1 MRYSIPGAQPIE
13 GDSLSDLTTSTVSG
27 TIILAADPTQP
38 LEAATKQYVDN
49 ALLNLNA
56 SNITTGTIDVGRFP
70 AFTGDIT
77 KAAGSANI
85 YLTATGVPAGT
96 YTKVTVN
103 AKGRITAGG
112 TLASSDIPNLDWS
125 KITINRPTTLAGYG
139 ITDGISTS
147 GGTVTGYLKVT
158 PTSDNLSAI
167 DKQTVDTTVGQAVL
181 KTGDII
187 TKPYSTTP
195 PGFLR
200 CNGAEVSKSAYSNL
214 YAAVGDTFSNTD
226 LMAGAGKPWK
236 QQYAFNTTQNGD
248 ITGWTAAGNLPT
260 ALISAQSVVTKN
272 RVYLIGGYNGTSDV
286 STVYT
291 APINADGTLGA
302 WSTGPSLPIPI
313 SFSQVIV
320 TSNKVYLLGGYST
333 NSYIS
338 SIYSATI
345 NSDGTLGSWSL
356 YGSLPGPLGASQ
368 AVITRGRVYL
378 LGGRDNSGNTN
389 IVYTALI
396 NADGTLGS
404 WNTGTNIYT
413 PVVSSQAVVTRDKV
427 YLLGGYG
434 TTFSTYHAQIFVA
447 SINTDGT
454 IGAWT
459 GLGSIP
465 ASLAL
470 SQALVVK
477 NRVYLLG
484 GNKAGTMTSDVYSA
498 PINPDGTLGT
508 WTTVSSSLPGPLAYS
523 QVITTNSKVYLLGG
537 YAANYTSVIYS
548 APFSGGLNDYSPY
561 YDGTITTT
569 DPNNFKL
576 PDYTSE
582 DLSSG
587 LYHYIK
593 Y

>member
-27 TIILAADPTQP
+27 AIILAADPTQP

-147 GGTVTGYLKVT
+147 GGTVIGYLKVT

-200 CNGAEVSKSAYSNL
+200 CNGAEVSKSTYSNL
-214 YAAVGDTFSNTD
+214 YAAVGDTFSVLTTP
-226 LMAGAGKPWK
+226 GAGNPWK
-236 QQYAFNTTQNGD
+236 QQYAFNTSQSGD
-248 ITGWTAAGNLPT
+248 ITGWTTETPLP
-260 ALISAQSVVTKN
+260 SAVFASQAVVTKN
-272 RVYLIGGYNGTSDV
+272 RVYLLGGIIDNDFNSAVYMAPINADGSLGAWQVGTPLLERYMGSTVVITRNRVYLMGGHNGPTNSWVNTVTTAPINADGSLGAWTYASPLPFNSAWSKAIITKNRVYLLGPDVITASINADGTLGAWSVSSNELNVKVHAHEVVVTKNRVYLLGGLGYDRVALSVVQTAPINIDGTLGTWTTVSPLPSGIYHSNAVVTRNMVYLLGGWNGIDNV

-291 APINADGTLGA
+291 SPINNDGTLGA
-302 WSTGPSLPIPI
+302 WSTGPSLP
-313 SFSQVIV
+313 
-320 TSNKVYLLGGYST
+320 
-333 NSYIS
+333 
-338 SIYSATI
+338 
-345 NSDGTLGSWSL
+345 
-356 YGSLPGPLGASQ
+356 GPLSRSQ
-368 AVITRGRVYL
+368 A
-378 LGGRDNSGNTN
+378 
-389 IVYTALI
+389 IV
-396 NADGTLGS
+396 
-404 WNTGTNIYT
+404 
-413 PVVSSQAVVTRDKV
+413 
-427 YLLGGYG
+427 
-434 TTFSTYHAQIFVA
+434 
-447 SINTDGT
+447 
-454 IGAWT
+454 
-459 GLGSIP
+459 
-465 ASLAL
+465 
-470 SQALVVK
+470 
-477 NRVYLLG
+477 
-484 GNKAGTMTSDVYSA
+484 
-498 PINPDGTLGT
+498 
-508 WTTVSSSLPGPLAYS
+508 
-523 QVITTNSKVYLLGG
+523 TNSKVYLLGG

-561 YDGTITTT
+561 YDGTIQPT

-576 PDYTSE
+576 PDFTSE